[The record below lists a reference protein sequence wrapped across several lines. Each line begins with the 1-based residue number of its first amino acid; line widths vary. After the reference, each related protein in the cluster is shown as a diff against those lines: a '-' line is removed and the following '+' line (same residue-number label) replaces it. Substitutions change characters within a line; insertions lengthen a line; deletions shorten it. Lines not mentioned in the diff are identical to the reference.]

1 MRHIMKR
8 ERINEYYKTY
18 AKEDLNAV
26 SPFYSDDVVFEFQ
39 GQTYNGKEVVFAWFK
54 ELQQTFH
61 EVINPL
67 EIVIDGDK
75 VAIEIESEFEARVDL
90 PDFHGK
96 ALTKGDKTK
105 IRFAV
110 FYDTRDDQFCHI
122 RLYTA

>member
-1 MRHIMKR
+1 MKR
-8 ERINEYYKTY
+8 EKIMEYYETY
-18 AKEDLNAV
+18 AAEDLDAV

-39 GQTYNGKEVVFAWFK
+39 GEKYDGKEAVFAWFR

-67 EIVIDGDK
+67 NIVIDGDN

-90 PDFHGK
+90 PDFHGN
-96 ALTKGDKTK
+96 ALTKGDKIK

-110 FYDTRDDQFCHI
+110 FYDTRDDQFCRI
-122 RLYTA
+122 RLYSF

>member
-1 MRHIMKR
+1 MKR
-8 ERINEYYKTY
+8 EKIMEYYETY
-18 AKEDLNAV
+18 AAEDLDAV

-39 GQTYNGKEVVFAWFK
+39 GETYDGKEAVFAWFR

-67 EIVIDGDK
+67 NIVVDGDN

-90 PDFHGK
+90 PDFHGN
-96 ALTKGDKTK
+96 ALTKGDKIK

-110 FYDTRDDQFCHI
+110 FYDTRDDQFCRI
-122 RLYTA
+122 RLYSF

>member
-1 MRHIMKR
+1 MKR
-8 ERINEYYKTY
+8 ETINKYYETY

-26 SPFYSDDVVFEFQ
+26 SPFYSNDVVFEFQ
-39 GQTYNGKEVVFAWFK
+39 GQTYNGKEAVFAWFR

-61 EVINPL
+61 EVISPL
-67 EIVIDGDK
+67 NIVIDGDK

-96 ALTKGDKTK
+96 ALKKGDRTK

-110 FYDTRDDQFCHI
+110 FYDTRNEQFCHI
-122 RLYTA
+122 RLYTV